1 MKASFILLFFSAF
14 LYFTPVLLLLFYNT
28 AELAPSVVVRCL
40 FDCYISDGLVI
51 KECCLLCLPRAWD
64 AGVRP
69 KTEEAAVR
77 RVAERNALRCSLLR
91 SEARK
96 KQQPK
101 VSALLNLHNYLM

>member
-1 MKASFILLFFSAF
+1 M
-14 LYFTPVLLLLFYNT
+14 Y
-28 AELAPSVVVRCL
+28 
-40 FDCYISDGLVI
+40 
-51 KECCLLCLPRAWD
+51 RAWH

-69 KTEEAAVR
+69 KTEDAAVR

-101 VSALLNLHNYLM
+101 VSLNIFHINNLSLLHISSN